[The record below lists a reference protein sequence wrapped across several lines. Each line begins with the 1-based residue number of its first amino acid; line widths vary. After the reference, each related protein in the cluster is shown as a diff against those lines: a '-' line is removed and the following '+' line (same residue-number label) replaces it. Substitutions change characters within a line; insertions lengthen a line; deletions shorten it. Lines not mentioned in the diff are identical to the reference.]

1 MRVPQTVIKRPL
13 LTEKGNRL
21 RETGGS
27 ASAPAEGEEYSQ
39 KLLFEVA
46 KDANKIEIKNAVQSL
61 FDVRVEGVRTAVY
74 RGKWRR
80 MGRSEGRRASF
91 KKAIVKLAEGDA
103 IDVYEGI

>member
-1 MRVPQTVIKRPL
+1 MRAAQQIIKRPL
-13 LTEKGNRL
+13 LTEKSARL
-21 RETGGS
+21 RETGG
-27 ASAPAEGEEYSQ
+27 AATAHAEGEEYAQ
-39 KLLFEVA
+39 KVLFEVA
-46 KDANKIEIKNAVQSL
+46 RDANKIEIKNAVQSL

>member
-1 MRVPQTVIKRPL
+1 MREPREVIIRPVV
-13 LTEKGNRL
+13 TE
-21 RETGGS
+21 
-27 ASAPAEGEEYSQ
+27 ASTELAEERGAYT
-39 KLLFEVA
+39 FIVA